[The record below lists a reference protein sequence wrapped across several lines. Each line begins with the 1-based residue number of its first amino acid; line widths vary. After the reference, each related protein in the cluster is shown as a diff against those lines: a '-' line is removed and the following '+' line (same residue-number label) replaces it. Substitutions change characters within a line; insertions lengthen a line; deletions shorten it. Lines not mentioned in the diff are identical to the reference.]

1 MAATPRRSL
10 PSLAAWFAF
19 WFAATILF
27 NGAAVRLVDA
37 SKAAGLDPEDVT
49 LLEMLT
55 CGVLGLL
62 VESRRG
68 FHGLLPLP
76 GYRKAML
83 AICAA
88 NLATCR
94 LFIVAMQRIPLSL
107 LQTIRACQPLFA
119 VTSLRLLAGKR
130 YSSTIYACVATSAR
144 MEFEPIVPRPVQPSS
159 VGCRGPAIRTL
170 MRLRFPFLTTVSV
183 GFAASASGDRH
194 FEGLGFAA
202 GCLSVMLLVF
212 VNLRTKQLLEA
223 AALPSPA
230 GSAQASPD
238 AAQVQ
243 GWTTLG
249 SFALLLPMWIAR
261 GGVPRLV
268 AAFTH
273 AALGRPLALALAA
286 DGFSYYLANIGTFR
300 SITMLDSLSFSVL
313 DTVRRLCVV
322 ASGFVLQGN
331 PCSTVNV
338 AGIAL
343 VFAGAGAYARTTAS
357 EAAASAKKD

>member
-130 YSSTIYACVATSAR
+130 YSSTIYACVAT
-144 MEFEPIVPRPVQPSS
+144 I
-159 VGCRGPAIRTL
+159 
-170 MRLRFPFLTTVSV
+170 SV